1 VFHGG
6 SRLGDMIVP
15 GPDKEKRLSGQ
26 RENCWSCGMLV
37 LIRADLSYACHHCDV
52 RLDPLADPE
61 LRAGSQARE
70 LQAHMRKYGIDGW
83 LDHGDPSQRRPAP
96 ALTRSPGARRPN

>member
-1 VFHGG
+1 
-6 SRLGDMIVP
+6 MIVP
-15 GPDKEKRLSGQ
+15 GQDQGKRISGQ

-61 LRAGSQARE
+61 SRATARARE
-70 LQAHMRKYGIDGW
+70 LQAHRRKYAIDGW

-96 ALTRSPGARRPN
+96 ALTRSPGAGRPG